1 MPILSN
7 RVLARLASLFLAA
20 SSALACTDKPQ
31 SGAAPVAAPTAVV
44 EPASKVLGVE
54 PAAPTK
60 EAKATTSPAKS
71 DITPAQQSSS
81 MPMPGQANDHSTL
94 ATDSTL
100 KSHPNK
106 ASKP

>member
-1 MPILSN
+1 MVMHLSY
-7 RVLARLASLFLAA
+7 RTIAGSLLAA
-20 SSALACTDKPQ
+20 GCLFACTDKPQ
-31 SGAAPVAAPTAVV
+31 SGAAPVVKPTAVV

-100 KSHPNK
+100 KSHPTK
-106 ASKP
+106 STKP